1 MRPARRARSGPI
13 GQHPGVA
20 RVPPSASA
28 HPPTGKHGYPLYHP
42 PDVAAWR
49 AWLEANHDR
58 ERGVWCICWRAPSGR
73 EALSQAQL
81 VEEALCVGWI
91 DSTARVFDE
100 DRRLQLVTPRK
111 PKSSWTRLNRQRVAA
126 LEAAGRMTDAGR
138 RAVEVAKANGYWTL
152 FDSVEDLVVPDDLA
166 SALDAARG
174 AREVWDA
181 WPRSV
186 RKPALWSLL
195 TAARPETRA
204 ARIERVVA
212 AALAGRRP
220 G

>member
-1 MRPARRARSGPI
+1 
-13 GQHPGVA
+13 VA

-28 HPPTGKHGYPLYHP
+28 HPPTGRHGYPRYHP

-49 AWLEANHDR
+49 AE
-58 ERGVWCICWRAPSGR
+58 
-73 EALSQAQL
+73 
-81 VEEALCVGWI
+81 
-91 DSTARVFDE
+91 
-100 DRRLQLVTPRK
+100 
-111 PKSSWTRLNRQRVAA
+111 

-138 RAVEVAKANGYWTL
+138 RAVEVARANGYRTL

-166 SALDAARG
+166 SALDAAPG